1 MDSGISSSGIFIS
14 TGCSSCFSVFSAALS
29 SFSASTFS
37 AGSAAS
43 RVSSD
48 SSISVFSPAVGSSG
62 PLLIS
67 SSVTCSIISSILLK
81 TDCPGFLG
89 GWITASSGSSSGT
102 FTSVSSE
109 EMSLI
114 SSSWTSS
121 GASCSSFMKS
131 SSVSFFLFP
140 LKISLIPFEIFS

>member
-14 TGCSSCFSVFSAALS
+14 TGCFSVFSAALS

-89 GWITASSGSSSGT
+89 GWIIASSGSSSGT
-102 FTSVSSE
+102 FTSVSS